1 MSRRQNNL
9 EYGKSPRVIYVNC
22 IVQEEPAFLRRMR
35 AGFQQEDDKVQE
47 KRRRR
52 GSEEI
57 IDEDEAP
64 QVVIS
69 EKYKGKIAED
79 EARTYVAEREGVKVD
94 KSKNGT
100 NENPVTDAVKPSIP
114 SKPKPESVS
123 LGMKKAKKPNE
134 GVKRGIEEDTQVAKE
149 SKKSSKVPSRKE
161 KRLKLS
167 FEEDE

>member
-1 MSRRQNNL
+1 
-9 EYGKSPRVIYVNC
+9 
-22 IVQEEPAFLRRMR
+22 MR
-35 AGFQQEDDKVQE
+35 AGFQQEDDKVHE

-64 QVVIS
+64 QVLIS
-69 EKYKGKIAED
+69 EKDKDKIAED

-94 KSKNGT
+94 KSKNGAHDKP
-100 NENPVTDAVKPSIP
+100 NTDAVKPSIP

-134 GVKRGIEEDTQVAKE
+134 GVKRGIEEEKNFAQGP
-149 SKKSSKVPSRKE
+149 KKSTKSTSRKE
-161 KRLKLS
+161 KKLKLS

>member
-9 EYGKSPRVIYVNC
+9 QYGKSQSVIYVDHL
-22 IVQEEPAFLRRMR
+22 VQEEPAFLRRMR

-69 EKYKGKIAED
+69 DKDKDKIAED
-79 EARTYVAEREGVKVD
+79 EARTYVAQREGVKVD
-94 KSKNGT
+94 KSKNET
-100 NENPVTDAVKPSIP
+100 SEIPSSDTVRPRIP
-114 SKPKPESVS
+114 SKPKPEGVS
-123 LGMKKAKKPNE
+123 LGMKKTKKASE
-134 GVKRGIEEDTQVAKE
+134 GVKRGVEEETKSTTE
-149 SKKSSKVPSRKE
+149 SKKVSKLASRKE

-167 FEEDE
+167 FEDDE